1 MSLEHHE
8 ITLQALD
15 TAIRS
20 MEHQLRDPLTH
31 DVLRKELEPA
41 IDTLDH
47 LVNNIIMANRIGDIL
62 RAP

>member
-1 MSLEHHE
+1 MSLEHHA
-8 ITLQALD
+8 LQALD

-31 DVLRKELEPA
+31 DVLRTELEDA

-47 LVNNIIMANRIGDIL
+47 FVRNIIMAGRIGDIL

>member
-1 MSLEHHE
+1 ME

-31 DVLRKELEPA
+31 HVLRKELEDA
-41 IDTLDH
+41 IDHLDH
-47 LVNNIIMANRIGDIL
+47 MVANILTPTL
-62 RAP
+62 R